1 MDHISLWTG
10 QRQGRGSPQLYYHN
24 CLGRIPGH
32 TTREPQ
38 VGFEQ
43 ETNGFQFY
51 AIANLDQRHLDEQV
65 QLWPLSSNCLK
76 IDSASTRR
84 ESYIDPA
91 QKVGVGGLLGHD
103 ATLARTSRQ
112 FKLMSDDGAHVSLDW
127 AKTSG

>member
-10 QRQGRGSPQLYYHN
+10 
-24 CLGRIPGH
+24 
-32 TTREPQ
+32 
-38 VGFEQ
+38 
-43 ETNGFQFY
+43 
-51 AIANLDQRHLDEQV
+51 QRHLDEQV